1 MIVFNSRRVGID
13 SGEKFPV
20 AKNLTYDTTANVYH
34 MQIGAKSRQHSGC

>member
-20 AKNLTYDTTANVYH
+20 AKNLTYDTTANV
-34 MQIGAKSRQHSGC
+34 QIGAKSRQHSGC